1 MELIQLMLVMLLEP
15 SKAMQ
20 LQYQLVR
27 VKTQFRAALV
37 EKLLM
42 MTKRLGKI
50 PLISFTILFAKLTKN
65 FVSANALSV
74 VMKNFLKI
82 LESAPTKL

>member
-27 VKTQFRAALV
+27 VKTQFQAAQVVTHLRR
-37 EKLLM
+37 KK
-42 MTKRLGKI
+42 TSGKI
-50 PLISFTILFAKLTKN
+50 RSTNSII
-65 FVSANALSV
+65 
-74 VMKNFLKI
+74 
-82 LESAPTKL
+82 